1 MPYNQN
7 MKKVKQEIKKPQD
20 LTGRCPKCSNYLAL
34 REGKGLCFCPVC
46 KIEYEFYVKSSNN
59 NKH

>member
-1 MPYNQN
+1 

-20 LTGRCPKCSNYLAL
+20 LTGRCPKCSSYLAL